1 MKNIKNIKLEF
12 GLKRF
17 GILILKRGKIYYHEM
32 IKLLDQQM
40 MKETE
45 NDGLNIICFVELD
58 RAKEQ
63 GMREELIKEYRRR
76 LEKILKSQLNSKNK
90 IQTIYILVVVVLR

>member
-17 GILILKRGKIYYHEM
+17 GILILKRGKIYYREM
-32 IKLLDQQM
+32 IKLLDQQI
-40 MKETE
+40 MKETK

-90 IQTIYILVVVVLR
+90 IQTIYMFVVVVLR

>member
-17 GILILKRGKIYYHEM
+17 GILILKRAKIYYREM
-32 IKLLDQQM
+32 IKLLDQQI

-45 NDGLNIICFVELD
+45 NDGLSIICFVELD
-58 RAKEQ
+58 RVKEQ

-90 IQTIYILVVVVLR
+90 IQTIYMLVVVVLR

>member
-1 MKNIKNIKLEF
+1 
-12 GLKRF
+12 
-17 GILILKRGKIYYHEM
+17 
-32 IKLLDQQM
+32 M

-76 LEKILKSQLNSKNK
+76 LENSQVSTK
-90 IQTIYILVVVVLR
+90 